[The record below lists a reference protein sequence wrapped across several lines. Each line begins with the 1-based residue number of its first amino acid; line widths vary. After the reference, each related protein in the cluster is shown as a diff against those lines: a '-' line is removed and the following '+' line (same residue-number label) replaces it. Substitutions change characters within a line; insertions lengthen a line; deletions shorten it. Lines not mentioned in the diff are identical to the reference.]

1 MSTDTVAKAR
11 LGDKILAAVAAL
23 IALFYLI
30 GAWAAPGAIELIQAA
45 LSLLFL
51 PFIWVWRTKPVLSA
65 AGFIV
70 LLGAWAAA
78 WISQLPANLGVT
90 PWALTAPMAVYA
102 TSRYVERRSIPR
114 AVLTAA
120 LLGSFISPA
129 MWRIDPE
136 SFLLSFQLDR
146 RYITLLVV
154 HWAVLGSAYFIA
166 ARYFDL
172 DRQRER
178 LAQER
183 FYQAQEEERLLI
195 ARELHDVLAHSL
207 TLIKVQANAGII
219 AARTDTTAAEDTLQS
234 IRDGADS
241 ALEEVRGIVTALRS
255 TGPAALEPAQQLE
268 HVQGII
274 DGFRTAG
281 LKIDAELPSSYEVS
295 ALTQLALV
303 RIISEGLTNA
313 LRHQGPGTH
322 VQLKLTLSDAA
333 RVTLTSTATSP
344 TPSEV
349 SGSGVGL
356 VGVRER
362 AQALGGH
369 LTSSGDAQKFTLDA
383 ELPLHKDN
391 HA

>member
-11 LGDKILAAVAAL
+11 LGDKILTAVAAL

-70 LLGAWAAA
+70 LLGAWSAA

-114 AVLTAA
+114 AVLIAA
-120 LLGSFISPA
+120 LLGSFVSPA

-183 FYQAQEEERLLI
+183 FHQAQEEERLLI

-255 TGPAALEPAQQLE
+255 TGPSALEPAQQLE
-268 HVQGII
+268 HVQSII

-333 RVTLTSTATSP
+333 RVTLISTATSP

-356 VGVRER
+356 VGVKER
-362 AQALGGH
+362 AQALGGS
-369 LTSSGDAQKFTLDA
+369 LTSSGDAQKFTLAA

>member
-1 MSTDTVAKAR
+1 MAKAR
-11 LGDKILAAVAAL
+11 LGDKILTAVAAL

-114 AVLTAA
+114 AVLAA
-120 LLGSFISPA
+120 AFLGSFISPA

-183 FYQAQEEERLLI
+183 FHQAQEEERLLV

-219 AARTDTTAAEDTLQS
+219 AARTDSTAAEDTLQS

-255 TGPAALEPAQQLE
+255 TGPTALEPAQQLE

-281 LKIDAELPSSYEVS
+281 LEIDAELPSSFGVS

-356 VGVRER
+356 VGVKER

-369 LTSSGDAQKFTLDA
+369 LTSNGDAQKFTLTA

>member
-11 LGDKILAAVAAL
+11 LGDKILTAVAAL

-70 LLGAWAAA
+70 LLGAWAVA

-90 PWALTAPMAVYA
+90 PWALTAPMAVYT

-114 AVLTAA
+114 AVLIAA
-120 LLGSFISPA
+120 FLGSFISPA

-183 FYQAQEEERLLI
+183 FHQAQEEERLLI

-219 AARTDTTAAEDTLQS
+219 AARTDSTAAEDTLQS

-255 TGPAALEPAQQLE
+255 TGPSALEPAQQLE

-281 LKIDAELPSSYEVS
+281 LEVDAELPASYEVS

-303 RIISEGLTNA
+303 RIISEALTNA

-333 RVTLTSTATSP
+333 RVTLISTATSP

-356 VGVRER
+356 VGVKER
-362 AQALGGH
+362 AQALGGY
-369 LTSSGDAQKFTLDA
+369 LTSSGDAQRFTLAA

>member
-1 MSTDTVAKAR
+1 MSIDTVAKAR
-11 LGDKILAAVAAL
+11 LGDKILTAVAAL

-51 PFIWVWRTKPVLSA
+51 PLIWVWRTKPVLSA

-114 AVLTAA
+114 AVLIAA
-120 LLGSFISPA
+120 FLGSFVSPA

-183 FYQAQEEERLLI
+183 FHQAQEEERLLI

-219 AARTDTTAAEDTLQS
+219 AARTDTTAAESTLKS

-255 TGPAALEPAQQLE
+255 TGPTALEPAQQLE

-281 LKIDAELPSSYEVS
+281 LEIDAELPSSFEVS

-356 VGVRER
+356 VGVKER

-369 LTSSGDAQKFTLDA
+369 LTSNGDAQKFTLTA

>member
-1 MSTDTVAKAR
+1 MAKAR
-11 LGDKILAAVAAL
+11 LGDKILTAVAAL

-114 AVLTAA
+114 AVLIAA
-120 LLGSFISPA
+120 FLGSFVSPA

-183 FYQAQEEERLLI
+183 FHQAQEEERLLI

-219 AARTDTTAAEDTLQS
+219 AARTDSTAAEDTLKS

-255 TGPAALEPAQQLE
+255 TGPTALEPAQQLE

-281 LKIDAELPSSYEVS
+281 LEIDAELPSSFEVS

-356 VGVRER
+356 VGVKER

-369 LTSSGDAQKFTLDA
+369 LTSNGDAQKFTLTA

>member
-1 MSTDTVAKAR
+1 MAKAR
-11 LGDKILAAVAAL
+11 LGDKILTAVAAL

-166 ARYFDL
+166 ARYFEL

-183 FYQAQEEERLLI
+183 FHQAQEEERLLI

-356 VGVRER
+356 VGVKER
-362 AQALGGH
+362 AQALGGY
-369 LTSSGDAQKFTLDA
+369 LTSSGDAQKFTLAA

>member
-11 LGDKILAAVAAL
+11 LGDKILTAVAGL
-23 IALFYLI
+23 IAVFYLI
-30 GAWAAPGAIELIQAA
+30 SAWANPGAIELIQAA

-114 AVLTAA
+114 AVLIAA
-120 LLGSFISPA
+120 FLGSFISPA

-146 RYITLLVV
+146 RYITLLVA

-183 FYQAQEEERLLI
+183 FHQAQEEERLLI
-195 ARELHDVLAHSL
+195 ARELHDALAHSL

-219 AARTDTTAAEDTLQS
+219 AARTDSTAAEDTLQS

-255 TGPAALEPAQQLE
+255 TGPTALEPAQQLE

-281 LKIDAELPSSYEVS
+281 LEVDAELPASYEVS

-303 RIISEGLTNA
+303 RIISEALTNA

-356 VGVRER
+356 VGVKER
-362 AQALGGH
+362 AQALGGY
-369 LTSSGDAQKFTLDA
+369 LTSSGDAQKFTLAA

>member
-11 LGDKILAAVAAL
+11 LGDKILTAVAAL

-30 GAWAAPGAIELIQAA
+30 GAWVAPGAIELIQAA

-114 AVLTAA
+114 AVLAA
-120 LLGSFISPA
+120 AFLGSFISPA

-183 FYQAQEEERLLI
+183 FHQAQEEERLLI

-219 AARTDTTAAEDTLQS
+219 AARTDTTAAEDSLQS

-255 TGPAALEPAQQLE
+255 TGPSALEPAQQLE

-322 VQLKLTLSDAA
+322 VQLNLTLSDAA

-369 LTSSGDAQKFTLDA
+369 LTSSGDAQKFMLDA

>member
-1 MSTDTVAKAR
+1 MAKAR
-11 LGDKILAAVAAL
+11 LGDKILTAVAAL

-183 FYQAQEEERLLI
+183 FHQAQEEERLLV

-219 AARTDTTAAEDTLQS
+219 AARTDSTAAEDPLKS

-255 TGPAALEPAQQLE
+255 TGPTALEPAQQLE

-281 LKIDAELPSSYEVS
+281 LEIDAELPSSFEVS

-356 VGVRER
+356 VGVKER

-369 LTSSGDAQKFTLDA
+369 LTSNGDAQKFTLTA

>member
-11 LGDKILAAVAAL
+11 LGDKILTAVAAL

-51 PFIWVWRTKPVLSA
+51 PFIWVWRTKPMLSA

-90 PWALTAPMAVYA
+90 PWALTAPMAVYT

-114 AVLTAA
+114 AVLIAA
-120 LLGSFISPA
+120 FLGSFISPA

-183 FYQAQEEERLLI
+183 FHQAQEEERLLI

-219 AARTDTTAAEDTLQS
+219 AARTDTTAAEDTLQT

-255 TGPAALEPAQQLE
+255 TGPTALEPAQQLE

-281 LKIDAELPSSYEVS
+281 LEIDAELPSSFEVS

-356 VGVRER
+356 VGVKER

-369 LTSSGDAQKFTLDA
+369 LTSNGDSQKFTLAA

>member
-1 MSTDTVAKAR
+1 MSIDTVAKAR
-11 LGDKILAAVAAL
+11 LGDKILTAVAAL

-114 AVLTAA
+114 AVLAA
-120 LLGSFISPA
+120 AFLGSFISPA

-183 FYQAQEEERLLI
+183 FHQAQEEERLLV

-219 AARTDTTAAEDTLQS
+219 AARTDSTAAEDTLQS

-255 TGPAALEPAQQLE
+255 TGPTALEPAQQLE

-281 LKIDAELPSSYEVS
+281 LEIDAELPSSFGVS

-356 VGVRER
+356 VGVKER

-369 LTSSGDAQKFTLDA
+369 LTSNGDAQKFTLTA

>member
-1 MSTDTVAKAR
+1 MSTDAFAKAR
-11 LGDKILAAVAAL
+11 LGDKILTAVAVL
-23 IALFYLI
+23 IALFYLTS
-30 GAWAAPGAIELIQAA
+30 AWANPGAIELIQAA

-78 WISQLPANLGVT
+78 WMSQLPANLGVT
-90 PWALTAPMAVYA
+90 PWILTAPMAVYA

-114 AVLTAA
+114 AVLIAA
-120 LLGSFISPA
+120 LLGSFVSPA

-183 FYQAQEEERLLI
+183 FHQAQEEERLLV

-219 AARTDTTAAEDTLQS
+219 AARTDSTAAEDTLQS

-255 TGPAALEPAQQLE
+255 TGPTALEPAQQLE

-281 LKIDAELPSSYEVS
+281 LEIDAELPTSYEVS

-322 VQLKLTLSDAA
+322 VQLNLTLSDAA
-333 RVTLTSTATSP
+333 RVILTSAATSP

-356 VGVRER
+356 VGVKER
-362 AQALGGH
+362 AQALGGS
-369 LTSSGDAQKFTLDA
+369 LISSGDAQKFTLAA

>member
-1 MSTDTVAKAR
+1 MSTDTVARTR
-11 LGDKILAAVAAL
+11 LGDKILTAVAAL
-23 IALFYLI
+23 IAVFYLTS
-30 GAWAAPGAIELIQAA
+30 AWANPGAIELIQAA

-114 AVLTAA
+114 AVLIAA
-120 LLGSFISPA
+120 FLGSFVSPA

-146 RYITLLVV
+146 RYIALLVV

-183 FYQAQEEERLLI
+183 FHQAQEEERLLI

-219 AARTDTTAAEDTLQS
+219 AARTDTTAAESTLKS

-255 TGPAALEPAQQLE
+255 TGPTALEPAQQLE
-268 HVQGII
+268 HVQSII

-322 VQLKLTLSDAA
+322 VRLKLTLSDAA

-356 VGVRER
+356 VGVKER

-369 LTSSGDAQKFTLDA
+369 LTSNGDAQKFTLDA

>member
-1 MSTDTVAKAR
+1 MAKAR
-11 LGDKILAAVAAL
+11 LGDKILTAVAAL

-129 MWRIDPE
+129 MWHIDPE

-183 FYQAQEEERLLI
+183 FHQAQEEERLLV

-219 AARTDTTAAEDTLQS
+219 AARTDSTAAEDTLKS

-255 TGPAALEPAQQLE
+255 TGPTALEPAQQLE

-281 LKIDAELPSSYEVS
+281 LKIDAEFPSSYEVS